1 MDHLRKKIQ
10 EISMLENLCVDEQMV
25 PFKGVSSMKQY
36 IPSKPTTWGYKIF
49 VLADNSGVV
58 YDFIP
63 YEGKITEVSNPNVP
77 DLGPSS
83 NSVLHLVECI
93 PEGQNFKL
101 YCDNWFT
108 SLKLIDHLASRKIWV
123 CGTIQ
128 ERRLHGL
135 SFKSEKQLSASGQGS
150 FESSLTSIIG
160 GHHIQMWNNN
170 MLEKSTL
177 VMQL

>member
-1 MDHLRKKIQ
+1 
-10 EISMLENLCVDEQMV
+10 MV
-25 PFKGVSSMKQY
+25 PFKGVSSMKKY
-36 IPSKPTTWGYKIF
+36 IPSKPTKWGYNFF

-63 YEGKITEVSNPNVP
+63 YEGKITEVSIPNMP
-77 DLGPSS
+77 DLDPSS
-83 NSVLHLVECI
+83 NSVLHLAECI
-93 PEGQNFKL
+93 PEGKNFKL
-101 YCDNWFT
+101 YCENWFT
-108 SLKLIDHLASRKIWV
+108 SLKLMDHLASRKIWV
-123 CGTIQ
+123 SGTIQ